1 MENVMTVMPE
11 AGVPLPAALN
21 RLIAPLGGAYAR
33 RASVPRRRAAAE
45 HVLLRYH
52 AINRLIDEAIG
63 EVCEEGICRQM
74 RLDIGEGRGARR
86 SPLYFMG
93 EGLYKRRKRAAK
105 ENIAKK
111 LGLL

>member
-1 MENVMTVMPE
+1 MESRITVMPE

-21 RLIAPLGGAYAR
+21 RLIVSLVGDYDR
-33 RASVPRRRAAAE
+33 RASVLRRRAAGE
-45 HVLLRYH
+45 DVLLRYH
-52 AINRLIDEAIG
+52 ALNRLIDEAIG
-63 EVCEEGICRQM
+63 EVCEERIARQM
-74 RLDIGEGRGARR
+74 RLDIGEGRGARC
-86 SPLYFMG
+86 SPLYYMG

>member
-1 MENVMTVMPE
+1 MSRLTVQE
-11 AGVPLPAALN
+11 KKEQLPLALN
-21 RLIAPLGGAYAR
+21 RLIVSLVGDYER
-33 RASVPRRRAAAE
+33 RASVLRRKAAAPD
-45 HVLLRYH
+45 VLDRYH
-52 AINRLIDEAIG
+52 ALNRLIDEAIA

-86 SPLYFMG
+86 SPLYYMG

-105 ENIAKK
+105 ERIAEK